1 MDGSSRHCIA
11 YVTLFGA
18 CAASGF
24 LPFTL
29 FPRPP
34 RAKRSPS
41 PLQRPAVEP
50 ARLPTAPRPP
60 RCVCPAFLSPPLP
73 LRRIARLSRARTL
86 AGLSQQPSRSLIGF
100 LHLGAF
106 RTLVVPP
113 RQFGTCCPLVSPS
126 PAPLSPL
133 VPSHPLHLSRSI
145 RPALPRLRSRAGS
158 VPVPP
163 LRRVAYL
170 PPPSHGHSALSLK
183 ICVPYPLYPPACCV
197 PFPSPFLP
205 SNIASS
211 AFCTRKLTE
220 PHLSRRLL
228 SWMHHAVRLFK

>member
-11 YVTLFGA
+11 YVTPLGA
-18 CAASGF
+18 CAASASF

-41 PLQRPAVEP
+41 PLRRPAAEP
-50 ARLPTAPRPP
+50 ARLSTAPRPP
-60 RCVCPAFLSPPLP
+60 RCACPAFLCPTPSPAPHCPPFPLSHASWAQSTALP
-73 LRRIARLSRARTL
+73 VV
-86 AGLSQQPSRSLIGF
+86 GF

-106 RTLVVPP
+106 HTLVVPP

-133 VPSHPLHLSRSI
+133 VPSHPLHLLRSTH
-145 RPALPRLRSRAGS
+145 PALPRLRSRAGS

-183 ICVPYPLYPPACCV
+183 KSASHTLVTYLLVAYRFIPLFYVAAPVDRNHWCGQCQ
-197 PFPSPFLP
+197 FPSPGD
-205 SNIASS
+205 
-211 AFCTRKLTE
+211 
-220 PHLSRRLL
+220 
-228 SWMHHAVRLFK
+228 